1 MAIKTTED
9 ITSNKADKR
18 QIGTSLEMFVTFR
31 DLEFTLMV
39 VKGVTEMGGDYSFAL
54 RRLIW

>member
-1 MAIKTTED
+1 MAIKTVEG

-18 QIGTSLEMFVTFR
+18 QIGTSLEMFVIFR

-39 VKGVTEMGGDYSFAL
+39 VKGVTEMGEDDSFAL
-54 RRLIW
+54 RSIW